1 MISWALVIIGATLF
15 VAYANG
21 ANDNFKGV
29 ATLFGSGVAD
39 YRTALWWATATTAA
53 GSLAAFFLASRL
65 IGVFQGNGLVPPEL
79 LQSPPF
85 LAAVIFGAAVTVF
98 AATKIGMPVSTT
110 HGLTGAWLGGGVAA
124 AGINLGFITLLQSFF
139 LPLLISPL
147 VAVAFSL
154 VIYPI
159 LKTVL
164 RLADVNGETCICI
177 GNEILPT
184 SVTGPNMTLSSTSSS
199 LRVIVDQET
208 YCMKRF
214 TGSIW
219 GIGAQRLMDGAH
231 FLSAGA
237 VSFARGLNDTPKIVA
252 IGLIA
257 SALDI
262 TWSIGLV
269 AFMMALGGLISARK
283 VAETVSKRITALEPD
298 QGLSANL
305 VTSFLVIFAS
315 KWGLP
320 VSTTHVSCGSLF
332 GVGILNG
339 EAHWEMIRTILLAW
353 VLTLPFAGISAAI
366 IYLAVSQLAA

>member
-1 MISWALVIIGATLF
+1 MASWVLVIIGATLF

-39 YRTALWWATATTAA
+39 YRRALGWATATTAA

-65 IGVFQGNGLVPPEL
+65 IDVFQGNGLVPPGL

-110 HGLTGAWLGGGVAA
+110 HGLTGAWVGGGIAA
-124 AGINLGFITLLQSFF
+124 AGINLGFITLVQSFF

-147 VAVAFSL
+147 VAAALSL
-154 VIYPI
+154 LAYPLLRTI
-159 LKTVL
+159 L
-164 RLADVNGETCICI
+164 RRADVNKETCVCV
-177 GNEILPT
+177 GNEMLPAA
-184 SVTGPNMTLSSTSSS
+184 VTPEGIAFTGRAKS
-199 LRVIVDQET
+199 LRVIVDQEAQ
-208 YCMKRF
+208 CVQRF
-214 TGSIW
+214 TGSVW
-219 GIGAQRLMDGAH
+219 GVSAQRLMDGAH
-231 FLSAGA
+231 FVSAGA

-257 SALDI
+257 SALDM

-269 AFMMALGGLISARK
+269 ALMMALGGLISARK

-315 KWGLP
+315 KWGFP

-339 EAHWEMIRTILLAW
+339 QAHWEMIRTILLAW
-353 VLTLPFAGISAAI
+353 VLTLPFAGISSAI
-366 IYLAVSQLAA
+366 VYLALSQLAA